1 VRYSSRLRYLDQR
14 RGEYLLIG
22 MAPLST
28 VDGSAACFVVGN
40 GGAGLIII
48 GRSAGADM
56 TVSSRT
62 RFVFAR
68 GQGRTT
74 AP

>member
-1 VRYSSRLRYLDQR
+1 
-14 RGEYLLIG
+14 
-22 MAPLST
+22 MAPLPT
-28 VDGSAACFVVGN
+28 ADGSAACFVVGN

-56 TVSSRT
+56 TVPSRT

-68 GQGRTT
+68 SQERAI

>member
-1 VRYSSRLRYLDQR
+1 
-14 RGEYLLIG
+14 

-28 VDGSAACFVVGN
+28 VDGSAACFVV

-74 AP
+74 VP